1 MVTQEERERAYELE
15 RLKGL
20 RDEKAGR
27 ADAFAEGV
35 LHGRIDVL
43 ESVLGLEKTPVEQ
56 LEALSWEELRRIEA
70 ELKAKLANR
79 S

>member
-1 MVTQEERERAYELE
+1 MVTQEERERAYESE

-20 RDEKAGR
+20 RDAHARR

-35 LHGRIDVL
+35 LLGRIEAF

-56 LEALSWEELRRIEA
+56 LEALSWEELRRREA

>member
-1 MVTQEERERAYELE
+1 MVTPEERERAYELE

-20 RDEKAGR
+20 RDKQAFR

-35 LHGRIDVL
+35 LLGRIEAF
-43 ESVLGLEKTPVEQ
+43 ESILGLEKTPAEQ
-56 LEALSWEELRRIEA
+56 LEALSWEELRRREA